1 MFRSLAEDVKKVIN
15 VSSGEVVR
23 TCDGNELK
31 EQASKDVQ
39 HWSEGS
45 IHKGDDGASTG
56 EVLLFLG
63 QDVARR
69 KLAAF
74 PDGPRI
80 GSAIFIEEVI
90 NQGGSDVLRCV
101 GNGSKD
107 LRVKEGFFNGLMV

>member
-1 MFRSLAEDVKKVIN
+1 MFRSLAEDVQKVIN

-23 TCDGNELK
+23 TCDVNELK
-31 EQASKDVQ
+31 EQACKDVQ
-39 HWSEGS
+39 HWTKGS

-56 EVLLFLG
+56 
-63 QDVARR
+63 DVARR

-107 LRVKEGFFNGLMV
+107 LRVKEGFFNGLIV